1 MSKLITS
8 WKREENT
15 IKRNSGAEHAILKAG
30 DWMQTIETALHFY
43 EFIEIFMIFY
53 KCL

>member
-1 MSKLITS
+1 MITS

-30 DWMQTIETALHFY
+30 DWMQTIKTALHFY
-43 EFIEIFMIFY
+43 EFIDFWADFI
-53 KCL
+53 